1 MNGTLTKAPV
11 RDAAKTRDALRT
23 SISSSPHVRSSLTTG
38 HVMYDVILSLCP
50 ATVVGIYHHGFRAF
64 MVVAVSILTAVM
76 TEFIFD
82 YVTGRPNT
90 LGDGSAVVTGLLL
103 ALCLPA
109 SVPLYIPYVG
119 SLFAILVVKCLF
131 GGLGKNFM
139 NPALTGRCFLLISFG
154 GVMTNF
160 AVDGVS
166 AATPLADL
174 AAGKLVNVSSAFLGF
189 QNGVIGGSIA
199 ALALGGLYL
208 WVVGGII
215 FEIPAAAIV
224 SFSLFI
230 AIFGGQGFDP
240 VFILAHLCGGGIVMG
255 AVFMATD
262 PVTSP
267 VTSSGQLLFGA
278 LVGILSGVF
287 RVFGSAAD
295 SVSYAIIISNMTV
308 PLIDE
313 FCVPK
318 PYGYRAQRMG
328 QPGEQRT
335 LLPRPA
341 LALCV
346 ITLIAGAA
354 LSGVYKLT
362 RDTIAEQQMAANLAS
377 YQVVC
382 PAAEN
387 FSYDDALSSAIEAL
401 GGEVYGTD
409 FGKAYINEAVVGTD
423 AAGNTAGYVVSV
435 TSGDGMEGNITL
447 SVGILADGTVS
458 GIAFTELNETP
469 GLGSLC
475 GEEPFM
481 SQFAGVNTDR
491 FILNKSGGST
501 ADHEIDSV
509 SGASISS
516 GAVVNAV
523 NAALDFCAAALG

>member
-1 MNGTLTKAPV
+1 MNTLTKPAAQSIGLEQKQALPV
-11 RDAAKTRDALRT
+11 L
-23 SISSSPHVRSSLTTG
+23 SSSPHIRSRLTTG
-38 HVMYDVILSLCP
+38 QVMYDVILALCP
-50 ATVVGIYHHGFRAF
+50 AAVVGVYHHGFHAF
-64 MVVAVSILTAVM
+64 MVLAVSILTAVM

-82 YVTGRPNT
+82 FVTGRPNT
-90 LGDGSAVVTGLLL
+90 VKDGSAVVTGLLL

-109 SVPLYIPYVG
+109 SVPLYIPYAG
-119 SLFAILVVKCLF
+119 SLFAILFVKCLF

-139 NPALTGRCFLLISFG
+139 NPALAARCFLLISFG
-154 GVMTNF
+154 GAMTSF
-160 AVDGVS
+160 AVDGVTS
-166 AATPLADL
+166 STPLADL
-174 AAGKLVNVSSAFLGF
+174 AAGKLVHVGSTFLGF
-189 QNGVIGGSIA
+189 QNGVIGGSVA
-199 ALALGGLYL
+199 ALMLGGFYL
-208 WVVGGII
+208 WGTGGIT
-215 FEIPAAAIV
+215 FEIPAAALV

-230 AIFGGQGFDP
+230 ALFGGQGFDP
-240 VFILAHLCGGGIVMG
+240 AFIAAHLVSGGIVMG

-267 VTSSGQLLFGA
+267 VTSTGQLIFGA

-287 RVFGSAAD
+287 RILGSAAD
-295 SVSYAIIISNMTV
+295 SVSYAIIISNMAV

-318 PYGYRAQRMG
+318 PYGHRAQSMG
-328 QPGEQRT
+328 TGEKRS
-335 LLPRPA
+335 LLPKPA

-362 RDTIAEQQMAANLAS
+362 KDTIAQQQMAANLAS
-377 YQVVC
+377 YQAVC
-382 PAAEN
+382 PEAES
-387 FSYDDALSSAIEAL
+387 FSYDDTLTAAIDAL
-401 GGEVYGTD
+401 GGEAYGTE

-423 AAGNTAGYVVSV
+423 AAGNVAGHVFSV

-491 FILNKSGGST
+491 FVLNKAGGST
-501 ADHEIDSV
+501 ADNEIDSV
-509 SGASISS
+509 SGASVSS
-516 GAVVNAV
+516 GAIVNAV
-523 NAALDFCAAALG
+523 NAALDFRAANLS